1 MIPVLPSAY
10 FAPISYHRHL
20 NWRECIIGINEN
32 ERFQKQTIR
41 NRAEILGANGKIRL
55 TVPLIKWSTKIPTK
69 DILVDNSSNWKHVHW
84 MSIQS
89 AYRNSAFFE
98 HYEDKIKSFFDEDH
112 ERLMD
117 LNLSSLNLTATLLK
131 ADINVD
137 LISNLDDLNSAK
149 YMDLTSAFAKKKQ
162 RESLPSYNQ
171 VFMDRFDFESDLSV
185 LDLIFNLGPRAYI
198 YLQDLHKIG
207 QG

>member
-1 MIPVLPSAY
+1 MIPLLPSAY

-20 NWRECIIGINEN
+20 IWSDCLIGIHEN

-55 TVPLIKWSTKIPTK
+55 TVPLTKWSTKVPINE
-69 DILVDNSSNWKHVHW
+69 ILVDNSSNWKHVHW

-112 ERLMD
+112 ERLID
-117 LNLSSLNLTATLLK
+117 LNLSSLKLTASLLK
-131 ADINVD
+131 TDININ
-137 LISNLDDLNSAK
+137 LISELDDLNSK
-149 YMDLTSAFAKKKQ
+149 KHKDLTSEFVKKRQ
-162 RESLPSYNQ
+162 RETLPSYSQ
-171 VFMDRFDFESDLSV
+171 VFMDRFDFESDLSI
-185 LDLIFNLGPRAYI
+185 LDLIFNLGPRASI
-198 YLQDLHKIG
+198 YLQNLSKIG